1 MEVHLNKTLASL
13 QGITVS
19 LCNPMDY
26 TSVHGILQA
35 RILEWLPFHSPRD
48 FPDILTQGLNQG
60 LPHCRQI
67 LYHLSNNFR
76 VST

>member
-1 MEVHLNKTLASL
+1 MEIHLNKTLASL

-19 LCNPMDY
+19 LCNPMDC

-35 RILEWLPFHSPRD
+35 RILEWLPFRSPRD
-48 FPDILTQGLNQG
+48 FPDILTQGLNQD
-60 LPHCRQI
+60 LLHCRQI
-67 LYHLSNNFR
+67 HYHLSDHFR